1 MSAPGLVIF
10 DCDGVL
16 VDSEPISMREL
27 TRAINAV
34 DVEMSEREVSTVYAG
49 GTLEAIQRDVSL
61 RRGGPLPSGWIDDFY
76 SARAEAF
83 ARELRP
89 VAGARETVE
98 AVQRLGWETCIAS
111 QARVVKMEQTLV
123 LTDLA
128 DLFPPERVFSATMVR
143 RPKPAPDLFVH
154 AARECGWDPAACI
167 VVEDSVTGVRGARAA
182 GMRVLGYA
190 ARNRPEDEAMMLS
203 AAGAQIVR
211 DMREVPG
218 RVVA

>member
-1 MSAPGLVIF
+1 
-10 DCDGVL
+10 
-16 VDSEPISMREL
+16 
-27 TRAINAV
+27 
-34 DVEMSEREVSTVYAG
+34 MSEREVSTVYAG
-49 GTLEAIQRDVSL
+49 GTLEAIERDVSL
-61 RRGGPLPSGWIDDFY
+61 RRGERLPSGWIDEFY

-83 ARELRP
+83 ARELEP

-111 QARVVKMEQTLV
+111 QARVVKMRQTLA
-123 LTDLA
+123 LTGLA

-154 AARECGWDPAACI
+154 AARECGWEPADCI

-190 ARNRPEDEAMMLS
+190 APNRPEDEAMMLS
-203 AAGAQIVR
+203 AAGAQLVR
-211 DMREVPG
+211 DMREVPA
-218 RVVA
+218 RV